1 MRWIDW
7 TIDFQSKKITGKYK
21 IQNGKAILISSAL
34 KNIIGLVY
42 TVSATIFFNIRILVE
57 VNQSNDFL

>member
-1 MRWIDW
+1 MDDRFSIEKNHW
-7 TIDFQSKKITGKYK
+7 KYK

-34 KNIIGLVY
+34 KTIIGLVY
-42 TVSATIFFNIRILVE
+42 TVSATIFFNIRILAE